1 MIFWK
6 EALGTFWMWSES
18 LMKNFHKDGT
28 EGNIIIASCS
38 TLEANF
44 VHDGYHYFPL
54 NIRPSSNAQCSCQF
68 HQNLIRGFWT
78 IIKMMIEY
86 FILILLYMC
95 FIVHQNRPKWRIRG
109 MSGYQRSEIVA
120 FTDLSGN
127 SSRVLTQ
134 RLGQQYTQKFIEPL
148 PKANTL
154 WVQSLNVWRGSELYG
169 RVSCKARAGLLS
181 SGRELGWWYSARPF
195 QIIHLHQRGS
205 RLKIKSVGRHK
216 TLFEDAP
223 THVFTLISSHQ
234 KCLWHWISKVQ
245 SLFDVWWP
253 GFNVRGSQLFR
264 SYAEFCIYLILG
276 SSSLFWCLCLYQ
288 SNDIGKNSP
297 PWYWADTAGKI
308 LWDVGSGSE
317 KTERSLGRMK
327 IWIPLRR
334 NTLL

>member
-1 MIFWK
+1 
-6 EALGTFWMWSES
+6 
-18 LMKNFHKDGT
+18 MKNFHKDGT
-28 EGNIIIASCS
+28 ECNIIIASCS

-154 WVQSLNVWRGSELYG
+154 WVQSLNVWRASELFES
-169 RVSCKARAGLLS
+169 VSCKARAGLLS
-181 SGRELGWWYSARPF
+181 AGRELGMMIFRQAFSDYPSPPARVTTENKVSRTSQNLVWGCSNPRL
-195 QIIHLHQRGS
+195 HLDILPS
-205 RLKIKSVGRHK
+205 EMFMTLNIKSAVI
-216 TLFEDAP
+216 
-223 THVFTLISSHQ
+223 VW
-234 KCLWHWISKVQ
+234 CLLNRLQCQ
-245 SLFDVWWP
+245 SLKSAV
-253 GFNVRGSQLFR
+253 VQVIML
-264 SYAEFCIYLILG
+264 
-276 SSSLFWCLCLYQ
+276 SSVVSFF
-288 SNDIGKNSP
+288 IG
-297 PWYWADTAGKI
+297 
-308 LWDVGSGSE
+308 
-317 KTERSLGRMK
+317 
-327 IWIPLRR
+327 
-334 NTLL
+334 